1 MLREKFSPRR
11 SPVLLV
17 VGLLAV
23 LILILVLSKRFFFVP
38 KILIILLVILA
49 VTALGKVKLF
59 LQDWFVFI
67 GFIYLFDS
75 FRGSIFIAT
84 CRLGLPVHTLYV
96 IRIEQLLFGGVPSVM
111 ESPRKTSFW
120 MPVICWWFVP
130 LQWEPA
136 T

>member
-1 MLREKFSPRR
+1 MLKERFSPRR

-17 VGLLAV
+17 VAFLAV

-49 VTALGKVKLF
+49 VTALGKFKIF
-59 LQDWFVFI
+59 IQDWFVFI

-84 CRLGLPVHTLYV
+84 CRLGPPVHTLYV
-96 IRIEQLLFGGVPSVM
+96 VKIAQFLFGGIPPVM
-111 ESPRKTSFW
+111 
-120 MPVICWWFVP
+120 
-130 LQWEPA
+130 LQNLLLRSDAE
-136 T
+136 